1 MMKPVLLIN
10 PNSSEQTTAAM
21 LRIVGKYLR
30 DVQGWTNVHAPA
42 MITDPQAL
50 SAAAGQIASAGLP
63 PARAVIVAAFGD
75 PGADALAQRLD
86 VPVVGIGAAAARAA
100 GQGGA
105 AFAVVTTTPKL
116 APAID
121 ALMQAHGS
129 GYLGC
134 FLTPGD
140 PEALM
145 ADPAALDSALIKACL
160 AATEAQA
167 QRVIIG
173 GGPLAEAAI
182 RIASEVPVPLV
193 QPLVAACQEVASRT
207 GHPVPPAPDGSQ
219 SGR

>member
-1 MMKPVLLIN
+1 MKPVLLIN

-21 LRIVGKYLR
+21 LRIVMKHLP
-30 DVQGWTNVHAPA
+30 DVRGWTNVAAPK
-42 MITDPQAL
+42 MITDPAAL
-50 SAAAGQIASAGLP
+50 EQAAGSIADADLP
-63 PARAVIVAAFGD
+63 PASAVIVAAFGD
-75 PGADALAQRLD
+75 PGAVALAQRLD
-86 VPVVGIGAAAARAA
+86 CPVVGIGAAAARAA
-100 GQGGA
+100 GQDGA
-105 AFAVVTTTPKL
+105 PFAVVTTTPKL

-145 ADPAALDSALIKACL
+145 ADPAALDRALIRACR
-160 AATEAQA
+160 AATQAQA
-167 QRVIIG
+167 QRVMIG

-182 RIASEVPVPLV
+182 RIASEVAVPLV
-193 QPLVAACQEVASRT
+193 QPLVAACQEVGSRT
-207 GHPVPPAPDGSQ
+207 GHPGPPVPDGSR

>member
-1 MMKPVLLIN
+1 MKPVLLIN

-21 LRIVGKYLR
+21 LRIVMQHLP
-30 DVQGWTNVHAPA
+30 DVQGWTNVAAPK
-42 MITDPQAL
+42 MITDPEAL
-50 SAAAGQIASAGLP
+50 AQAAGSIADADLP
-63 PARAVIVAAFGD
+63 PASAVIVAAFGD

-86 VPVVGIGAAAARAA
+86 SPVIGIGAAAARAA
-100 GQGGA
+100 GQDGA
-105 AFAVVTTTPKL
+105 PFAVVTTTPKL

-121 ALMQAHGS
+121 ALMKAHGS

-145 ADPAALDSALIKACL
+145 ADPAALDRALIRACR
-160 AATEAQA
+160 AATQTQA

-182 RIASEVPVPLV
+182 RIASEVAVPLV
-193 QPLVAACQEVASRT
+193 QPLVAACQEVGSRT
-207 GHPVPPAPDGSQ
+207 GHPGPPAPDVSR